1 MKMKTKKK
9 TFDCVEMQHEGGR
22 RVMEMVK
29 GMTMEQEVEFWRKRT
44 AELRRRQEQIRK
56 ANQDQ

>member
-1 MKMKTKKK
+1 MKKK
-9 TFDCVEMQHEGGR
+9 TFDCVKMMHEGGR

-44 AELRRRQEQIRK
+44 AELRRRQEQVRK
-56 ANQDQ
+56 AARNP